1 MLSAQHTELV
11 HVLNNTLDAEIP
23 DTVSEQE
30 VLRML
35 EQRVSVLIERNAEE
49 FFQLMYRLD
58 ISERKLADVLKNEDA
73 VSGIARLIYNRQLEK
88 IVSRLQHKTGSSHV
102 EEDKELTW

>member
-23 DTVSEQE
+23 DKVSEQE
-30 VLRML
+30 ILQLL
-35 EQRVSVLIERNAEE
+35 EKRVSVLIERNVEE

-58 ISERKLADVLKNEDA
+58 ISERKLADVLRSEDA
-73 VSGIARLIYNRQLEK
+73 ISGIAKLIYDRQLEK
-88 IVSRLQHKTGSSHV
+88 IQSRLQHKAGNRGV
-102 EEDKELTW
+102 EEDEELTW